1 MSHARLCPFLAAS
14 FLLSAGLSA
23 AQEPA
28 APALMVFQGLD
39 ELTARIPRLADR
51 PYAQLWDT
59 NGLYQ
64 TERVIF
70 RDLETS
76 NEVWSLSQ
84 ELCTDIANI
93 ERRSAWSCDG
103 RFISFIGNKVFWNH
117 IEHKLWQRTW
127 AGHHYVALADGSGR
141 RALWG
146 RYDGKL
152 RLHDAKFNNW
162 DQQHGNLLY
171 FTEGNQLWRVT
182 LGAAERDNVS
192 EPIYTFPPLP
202 QGALLMIQ
210 DVGDEN
216 ILLIEES
223 GGYALPGKPRELSQK
238 EPRPCYVVDLR
249 VAPTNPAF
257 CSSAMLKGEGHPGS
271 YRVLRGL
278 PVRISGGY
286 EDKSAGGGFL
296 LELDPAHG
304 LVPCT
309 KPATAEDYQ
318 VRMYH
323 LAYGLPDNRVA
334 FSGEALGQHFGLW
347 VQHPGQRPIRMA
359 SVNDGHPTWCGHDP
373 DWFFYASGTGSSGPD
388 PRYDRRLLA
397 GRADGQE
404 IRVLCTPFDRRRGA
418 KEGGYDAIPRPN
430 QSPDATKCWFHSSML
445 MPDNKYTGSF
455 LAVFRRPYA
464 PTALRYADGRLAWTP
479 HMLSREVEGY
489 LLYRREKDGWRLIA
503 GPLSSTSAEMHEPG
517 TYMLTALEWSD
528 LESDTSSPT
537 LEIPGGATGA
547 PVRGFDR
554 TPPPAVTGFAATTES
569 DGRVRLRWD
578 RSAASD
584 TRYYN
589 LYFSAT
595 NRPAIAQARLILSPP
610 ATVTSILDWTVPR
623 GVAGHYAIVA
633 VDRQDNVSPPAY
645 VEGKNS
651 GVRRQESE

>member
-1 MSHARLCPFLAAS
+1 MSLARLRLWSAVWLVLAAGR
-14 FLLSAGLSA
+14 AV
-23 AQEPA
+23 AQTPA
-28 APALMVFQGLD
+28 APALEVFQGLD

-59 NGLYQ
+59 NGIFQ

-84 ELCTDIANI
+84 ELCTDIASI
-93 ERRSAWSCDG
+93 ERHSSWSCDG
-103 RFISFIGNKVFWNH
+103 RFISFIGNKVFWNLL
-117 IEHKLWQRTW
+117 EHKLWQRTW
-127 AGHHYVALADGSGR
+127 TGYHYVAGADGSGR

-146 RYDGKL
+146 KYEGKL
-152 RLHDAKFNNW
+152 RIHDGKFNIW
-162 DQQHGNLLY
+162 DQQRGDTLY
-171 FTEGNQLWRVT
+171 FADGGRLWRVT
-182 LGAAERDNVS
+182 LGTTASDNVS
-192 EPIYTFPPLP
+192 EPVYTFPPAPKGTSHL
-202 QGALLMIQ
+202 IQ

-216 ILLIEES
+216 VLFIEES
-223 GGYALPGKPRELSQK
+223 GGRRMN
-238 EPRPCYVVDLR
+238 EPRPCYVIDLR

-257 CSSAMLKGEGHPGS
+257 CRSYTLLGEGHGGS

-278 PVRISGGY
+278 PVRVSGGY
-286 EDKSAGGGFL
+286 EDHSVGGGFL
-296 LELDPAHG
+296 LELDPAQG
-304 LVPCT
+304 LVPVSN
-309 KPATAEDYQ
+309 PETAEDYHI
-318 VRMYH
+318 RMGH
-323 LAYGLPDNRVA
+323 LAFGPPDNRVV
-334 FSGEALGQHFGLW
+334 FSGEALGQGSGLW
-347 VQHPGQRPIRMA
+347 IQHPGQRPFRIAR
-359 SVNDGHPTWCGHDP
+359 VNDGHPTWCGRDP
-373 DWFFYASGTGSSGPD
+373 DWFFYACGTGNIANREQ
-388 PRYDRRLLA
+388 RYDRRLLA

-464 PTALRYADGRLAWTP
+464 PTSLRHADGRLLWTP

-489 LLYRREKDGWRLIA
+489 LLYRRVGDGWRLTA
-503 GPLSSTSAEMHEPG
+503 GPLSGQSVEVREPG
-517 TYMLTALEWSD
+517 VYLLTALEWSG

-537 LEIPGGATGA
+537 IEIPNGATGA

-569 DGRVRLRWD
+569 AGCIRLRWN
-578 RSAASD
+578 RSAAAD

-595 NRPAIAQARLILSPP
+595 GRPAIAQARLILSPP
-610 ATVTSILDWTVPR
+610 AAVTNILDWTAPKDA
-623 GVAGHYAIVA
+623 AGHYAIVA

-645 VEGKNS
+645 TD
-651 GVRRQESE
+651 VRP